1 MHVFEKLIK
10 GLGFLNRVML
20 KGGGFIAMV
29 MVGLMTVIILVAV
42 FWRYVLQDS
51 IFWSEEL
58 SKMLMVWMTFMA
70 APIALER
77 GMHVGIQS
85 LLQAVKGRW
94 HYAMVA
100 LGQIV
105 ILILMAV
112 CVKEGFELAW
122 FAKRQ
127 VASSF
132 DMSMIWPYLSMPIGC
147 FMLFTVSLENMLNAL
162 KWTIYP
168 HSSVAA
174 AERSEMPL
182 APTL

>member
-1 MHVFEKLIK
+1 MHIFEKLIN
-10 GLGFLNRVML
+10 GVGFLNRVML
-20 KGGGFIAMV
+20 KGSGFIAMV
-29 MVGLMTVIILVAV
+29 MTGLMTFIILIAV

-70 APIALER
+70 APIAFQR
-77 GMHVGIQS
+77 GIHVGIQS
-85 LLQAVKGRW
+85 LLKAVKGRW
-94 HYAMVA
+94 HYAMVV
-100 LGQIV
+100 LGQIT

-112 CVKEGFELAW
+112 CVKEGFQLAW

-147 FMLFTVSLENMLNAL
+147 FLLFTVSLENMLNAL
-162 KWTIYP
+162 KLTIYP
-168 HSSVAA
+168 HNPVEAV
-174 AERSEMPL
+174 ERSQISP
-182 APTL
+182 APE